1 MNRHIFLSPHVTYFR
16 LTSSKV
22 SVNAGL
28 RLGWVGGQIPGDSF
42 TMRIWSETEDVVD
55 LNLQP
60 NGAAKNCW
68 EVVLTLANDV
78 LFNDRHG
85 AELELL

>member
-1 MNRHIFLSPHVTYFR
+1 
-16 LTSSKV
+16 
-22 SVNAGL
+22 
-28 RLGWVGGQIPGDSF
+28 
-42 TMRIWSETEDVVD
+42 MRIWSETEDVVD

-78 LFNDRHG
+78 LFNDLHG
-85 AELELL
+85 AEFELL

>member
-1 MNRHIFLSPHVTYFR
+1 MSHRFPESHR
-16 LTSSKV
+16 
-22 SVNAGL
+22 
-28 RLGWVGGQIPGDSF
+28 DSF

-55 LNLQP
+55 LNLRA

-78 LFNDRHG
+78 LCNDLRG
-85 AELELL
+85 AEFELL

>member
-1 MNRHIFLSPHVTYFR
+1 MGRWADPRNL
-16 LTSSKV
+16 
-22 SVNAGL
+22 
-28 RLGWVGGQIPGDSF
+28 GDSF

-78 LFNDRHG
+78 LFNDLHG